1 MNKYLI
7 IGILF
12 LVAVSCATQKKSEQH
27 LTSSN
32 SSKET
37 NELVTNQISQ
47 SEGTIFTGKNTNEVS
62 ESYIIRY
69 DTSLPV
75 DSLTGKPPVAEEE
88 FRTTGKKTKE
98 KTNVTNSTKKAT
110 NQTGKHTEENNNTV
124 NEDQKT
130 DISAEAAGGKH
141 FVWTWIT
148 AVIVI
153 GILIFLGIPKK
164 K

>member
-1 MNKYLI
+1 MNKYFI

-12 LVAVSCATQKKSEQH
+12 LIAVSCATQKKSEQH

-37 NELVTNQISQ
+37 NELVMNQTSQ
-47 SEGTIFTGKNTNEVS
+47 SSGAVLTEKNEDEETQS
-62 ESYIIRY
+62 HKIRY

-98 KTNVTNSTKKAT
+98 KTNVTNFTQEET
-110 NQTGKHTEENNNTV
+110 NQTGKHTKESNNDV

-130 DISAEAAGGKH
+130 DISAEAAGGKY